1 MLDKIKS
8 LGADTAIYGVST
20 IVGRFLNF
28 LLVPFY
34 TNVLLPSQYGI
45 VATVYSYIAFMNIIY
60 IYGMESAYFKYAS
73 TKEIGN
79 DREIFSTPF
88 FSILITSLIFSSL
101 IFLNS
106 GRLAPII
113 EVPSQLHDIIK
124 YSAIMLLLD
133 SLAIIPFASLRLER
147 KVKTFAAIK
156 IINIVVNV
164 TANVVLL
171 LKFHAGVE
179 GIFISGVIASAVTL
193 ILLLPEI
200 LGKLTIDF
208 LGKLYRDKILRLYT
222 ALLKFGLP
230 YIPAGLAAMMVQVID
245 RPILLA
251 LTNESTVG
259 IYQANYRLGI
269 FMMLVVSMY
278 DYAWRPFFLTHAS
291 DHDAKRLF
299 SRILTY
305 FALFSSI
312 IVLLVS
318 LYINDLVKF
327 HIYHGHSIINPAYW
341 SGLGIVP
348 IILLGYLF
356 NGIYVNLMVGIYIE
370 KKTSHLPYITGIGAV
385 INVVVN
391 FLMIPKFGMFGA
403 AWATFFAYAGMAV
416 AIYLV
421 SQKYY
426 PIQYELG
433 RLLKIGIA
441 LACTIT
447 IFSIRDSLLP
457 QMNEQIFKVAIFVS
471 FFMIL
476 FLLRFPAEEELKFLG
491 KKLKPQL
498 KSGK

>member
-8 LGADTAIYGVST
+8 LGADTAVYGVST

-34 TNVLLPSQYGI
+34 TNVLSTSQYGV

-60 IYGMESAYFKYAS
+60 MYGMESAFFKYAS

-79 DREIFSTPF
+79 DKEIFSTPF
-88 FSILITSLIFSSL
+88 ISVLLTSLLFSSL
-101 IFLNS
+101 IFFNS
-106 GRLAPII
+106 FRLAPIVQ
-113 EVPSQLHDIIK
+113 VPVGFADTIK
-124 YSAIMLLLD
+124 YSSLMLLLD
-133 SLAIIPFASLRLER
+133 SLAVIPFAALRLER

-171 LKFHAGVE
+171 LKFHQGVE
-179 GIFISGVIASAVTL
+179 GIFISGVIASSVTL
-193 ILLLPEI
+193 VLLLPTI
-200 LGKLTIDF
+200 VRKL
-208 LGKLYRDKILRLYT
+208 KLHFRNDLYK

-269 FMMLVVSMY
+269 FMMLIVSMY

-291 DHDAKRLF
+291 EPNAKQMY

-305 FALFSSI
+305 FVLFSSI
-312 IVLLVS
+312 VVLLVS
-318 LYINDLVKF
+318 LYIDDIVKIRIF
-327 HIYHGHSIINPAYW
+327 HRFIINPAYW

-356 NGIYVNLMVGIYIE
+356 NGMYVNFMAGIYIE
-370 KKTSHLPYITGIGAV
+370 KKTSHLPYITGIGAA
-385 INVVVN
+385 INVVIN
-391 FLMIPKFGMFGA
+391 LILIPKYGMFGA
-403 AWATFFAYAGMAV
+403 AWATFFAYAGMAI

-421 SQKYY
+421 AQHFY
-426 PIQYELG
+426 PVRYELG

-441 LACTIT
+441 LTIVIVGHT
-447 IFSIRDSLLP
+447 FRHMLFP
-457 QMNEQIFKVAIFVS
+457 GVHEQLFKIAGLVS
-471 FFMIL
+471 FFLML
-476 FLLRFPAEEELKFLG
+476 LLLRFPAAEEKNFLKRIRLG
-491 KKLKPQL
+491 
-498 KSGK
+498 

>member
-34 TNVLLPSQYGI
+34 TNVLLPSQYGV

-73 TKEIGN
+73 TREIGN
-79 DREIFSTPF
+79 DKQIFSTPF
-88 FSILITSLIFSSL
+88 FSILITSLIFSTL
-101 IFLNS
+101 IFFSSSSLS
-106 GRLAPII
+106 PII
-113 EVPSQLHDIIK
+113 EVPSQFADTIK

-133 SLAIIPFASLRLER
+133 SLAIIPFAALRLQR

-164 TANVVLL
+164 AANVVLL

-193 ILLLPEI
+193 VLLSKEI
-200 LGKLTIDF
+200 IPNLTLNF
-208 LGKLYRDKILRLYT
+208 APKLYT

-278 DYAWRPFFLTHAS
+278 DYAWRPFFLTHAN
-291 DHDAKRLF
+291 DQGAKQLF

-305 FALFSSI
+305 FTLFSAI
-312 IVLLVS
+312 IVLFVS
-318 LYINDLVKF
+318 LYIGDIVKI
-327 HIYHGHSIINPAYW
+327 HIYHGRSIINPAYW

-348 IILLGYLF
+348 IVLLGYLF
-356 NGIYVNLMVGIYIE
+356 NGMYVNFMAGIYIE
-370 KKTSHLPYITGIGAV
+370 KKTSHLPYVTGIGAV
-385 INVVVN
+385 INVVTN
-391 FLMIPKFGMFGA
+391 FLLIPRYGMFGA
-403 AWATFFAYAGMAV
+403 AWATFFAYAGMAIV
-416 AIYLV
+416 IYFV
-421 SQKYY
+421 SQKFY
-426 PIQYELG
+426 PVQYELG

-441 LACTIT
+441 LAAAIAA
-447 IFSIRDSLLP
+447 FSLRHALVPLV
-457 QMNEQIFKVAIFVS
+457 NEQLFKISVGAS
-471 FFMIL
+471 FFVIL
-476 FLLRFPAEEELKFLG
+476 FLLKFPTKEELKFLRR
-491 KKLKPQL
+491 
-498 KSGK
+498 